1 MQIRHMCLDVRG
13 VLLNWT
19 RPMQKRMAPIFTVN
33 GRQLQT
39 ADELRAFL
47 ADCLAEGKEVLPMAS
62 DCEGFDYKTGC
73 PGHERPDDP
82 TGTM

>member
-19 RPMQKRMAPIFTVN
+19 RPMQKRMAPLFIIN
-33 GRQLQT
+33 GRQLTT

-47 ADCLAEGKEVLPMAS
+47 ADCLAEGKEVIPLTNEA
-62 DCEGFDYKTGC
+62 CEGFDYKTGC
-73 PGHERPDDP
+73 PGHERPDDA
-82 TGTM
+82 GTM